1 MFCPK
6 CGKENTEGAN
16 FCQFCGAALK
26 ELQPV
31 KDVEPTK
38 IEPTK
43 IEPTKI
49 EPTNI
54 AATKIESTKI
64 ESTKI
69 EPTKI
74 EPTKIEPTKIEPTKI
89 EPTKIEPTKIE
100 HIQPTDINKPLK
112 QPKKAGYSPVLS
124 WFMLVIFFGSSLGL
138 LIWGIKYGLDFGLL
152 IIGLVTLLSMIGF
165 FACLKAMP
173 ITQEELDRWSA
184 EIHKKNPKLS
194 GMTMEDTKHIMN
206 RFSYWLHLSRH
217 LFVQIP
223 AGIAFC
229 ASFVFIVVG
238 IGVPVI
244 FGGGIGGSLDV
255 NGLYV
260 VNTCG
265 SVSGNKE
272 SVTVTGIKFT
282 GETSYNAGPY
292 SCKEKTFTTQSS
304 GSYSKSGKTIS
315 FSSGVFKGETL
326 TIVNSSTLRN
336 SQGTVTFV
344 KA

>member
-1 MFCPK
+1 MICPK
-6 CGKENTEGAN
+6 CGKENPEGAN
-16 FCQFCGAALK
+16 FCSFCGASMK

-31 KDVEPTK
+31 KDIEPTKIEPTHIEPTHIEATKIEPTHIEPTHIEPTVIEATRVEPTR

-49 EPTNI
+49 EPT
-54 AATKIESTKI
+54 
-64 ESTKI
+64 
-69 EPTKI
+69 
-74 EPTKIEPTKIEPTKI
+74 
-89 EPTKIEPTKIE
+89 
-100 HIQPTDINKPLK
+100 DISKPLK

-124 WFMLVIFFGSSLGL
+124 WTFLIIMFGAALAV

-152 IIGLVTLLSMIGF
+152 VFGLLFLFSMLGF

-184 EIHKKNPKLS
+184 EIHKKNPKLT

-217 LFVQIP
+217 LIVQIP

-229 ASFVFIVVG
+229 ASFVFMVVG
-238 IGVPVI
+238 VGVPVI

-260 VNTCG
+260 SDACG
-265 SVSGNKE
+265 SVNGNAQLV
-272 SVTVTGIKFT
+272 SVTAIKFT

-292 SCKEKTFTTQSS
+292 DCNKKTFDVQSS
-304 GSYSKSGKTIS
+304 GNYSKSGKTIS
-315 FSSGVFKGETL
+315 FSSGVFKGQTL
-326 TIVNSSTLRN
+326 TIVSSSKLRN

>member
-6 CGKENTEGAN
+6 CGKENADGSN
-16 FCQFCGAALK
+16 FCRYCGASLK

-31 KDVEPTK
+31 SNVEQTN
-38 IEPTK
+38 
-43 IEPTKI
+43 I

-54 AATKIESTKI
+54 
-64 ESTKI
+64 
-69 EPTKI
+69 EPTKV
-74 EPTKIEPTKIEPTKI
+74 EPTKVEPTKI

-100 HIQPTDINKPLK
+100 HIEPTDVNKPLK

-124 WFMLVIFFGSSLGL
+124 WFLLITMFASALVE

-152 IIGLVTLLSMIGF
+152 IFGLLFLFSMIGF

-173 ITQEELDRWSA
+173 ITQEELDRWSK

-223 AGIAFC
+223 AAIAFC
-229 ASFVFIVVG
+229 GSFVLMVVG
-238 IGVPVI
+238 VGVPVI
-244 FGGGIGGSLDV
+244 FGGSIGGSLDV

-272 SVTVTGIKFT
+272 SVSVTGIKFT
-282 GETSYNAGPY
+282 GESSYNAGPY
-292 SCKEKTFTTQSS
+292 SCKDKTFDTQSS
-304 GSYSKSGKTIS
+304 GNYSISGKTIS
-315 FSSGVFKGETL
+315 FSSGIFKGETL
-326 TIVNSSTLRN
+326 TIINSSTLRN